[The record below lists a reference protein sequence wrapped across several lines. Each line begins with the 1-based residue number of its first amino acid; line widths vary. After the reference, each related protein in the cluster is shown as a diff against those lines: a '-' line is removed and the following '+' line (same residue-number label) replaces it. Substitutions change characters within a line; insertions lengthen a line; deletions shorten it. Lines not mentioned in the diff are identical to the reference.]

1 MVVARKYVLEYQC
14 KQIFEEMVPSMK
26 TEEKTVQFS
35 DPASSLIPLSV
46 PSFSVP
52 SFSATPFNA
61 TPFSAFVSKPK
72 KTFLEK
78 KINQFLYLGAIPPET
93 PVLEKPKPI
102 HYSEYLK
109 MCQILADLKT
119 EPEQVASSSIPDT
132 QSIDSN

>member
-1 MVVARKYVLEYQC
+1 
-14 KQIFEEMVPSMK
+14 MVPSMK

-35 DPASSLIPLSV
+35 ETASSVIP
-46 PSFSVP
+46 
-52 SFSATPFNA
+52 FSATPFSVPPFSATSFSA

-102 HYSEYLK
+102 HYSDYLK
-109 MCQILADLKT
+109 MCQILAELKT